1 MDLKKTSLDLMKPS
15 FRHIAHDVSLMS
27 LGIIMYAI
35 GFLLFQLPYHITP
48 GATTGLAAIVFYA
61 TGGLVPVTVTYAAIN
76 VVLLLVA
83 LKILGFKFMTNT
95 IYGIAFMT
103 FVLWAIPAWFGDE
116 HGMLPM
122 ILDEQDMFMACIIAA
137 IIEGIGLGFVFMGN
151 GSTGGTDIVGAVVNH
166 YRDISIGQGIMIAD
180 LLIISSSYLVFKD
193 PRLLIYGYCTLF
205 IETSMIDY
213 VMNRGR
219 QSVQFFIFS
228 DKYDEIAAEIAK
240 TGRGVT
246 VLDGQGWY
254 TKQQH
259 KVLVVLAR
267 RRESAFIFRV
277 IKTLDP
283 NAFVSQ
289 SKVVGVFGNGFDRIR
304 GK

>member
-1 MDLKKTSLDLMKPS
+1 MDLMKPQ
-15 FRHIAHDVSLMS
+15 FRHIAHDISLMS
-27 LGIIMYAI
+27 IGIIMYAI
-35 GFLLFQLPYHITP
+35 GFTLFQLPYHITP
-48 GATTGLAAIVFYA
+48 GATTGLAAIVFYIC
-61 TGGLVPVTVTYAAIN
+61 GLPVTVTYFLIN
-76 VVLLLVA
+76 IVLLIVA

-116 HGMLPM
+116 SGMLPQV
-122 ILDEQDMFMACIIAA
+122 LGEQDMFMACIIGA
-137 IIEGIGLGFVFMGN
+137 IIEGIGLGLVFLGN

-180 LLIISSSYLVFKD
+180 LLIISSSFLVFHEV
-193 PRLLIYGYCTLF
+193 RLLIYGYCTLF
-205 IETSMIDY
+205 IEVMMIDY
-213 VMNRGR
+213 VMNRDR

-228 DKYDEIAAEIAK
+228 EKYDEIAAEIAK

-254 TKQQH
+254 TKQHH

-267 RRESAFIFRV
+267 RRESPFIFRV
-277 IKTLDP
+277 IKTIDP

-289 SKVVGVFGNGFDRIR
+289 SKVVGVFGNGFDRIK

>member
-1 MDLKKTSLDLMKPS
+1 MELMKPK

-27 LGIIMYAI
+27 IGIIMYAI
-35 GFLLFQLPYHITP
+35 GFTLFQLPYHITP
-48 GATTGLAAIVFYA
+48 GATTGLAAIVFYI
-61 TGGLVPVTVTYAAIN
+61 TGLPVTVTYFLIN
-76 VVLLLVA
+76 IVLLIVA

-116 HGMLPM
+116 NGLLPQV
-122 ILDEQDMFMACIIAA
+122 LGEHDMFMACIIGA
-137 IIEGIGLGFVFMGN
+137 IIEGIGLGLVFMGN

-180 LLIISSSYLVFKD
+180 LLIISSSFLVFHEV
-193 PRLLIYGYCTLF
+193 RLLIYGYCTLF
-205 IETSMIDY
+205 IEVMMIDY
-213 VMNRGR
+213 VMNRDR

-228 DKYDEIAAEIAK
+228 EKYDEIAAEIAK

-267 RRESAFIFRV
+267 RRESPFIFRV

-289 SKVVGVFGNGFDRIR
+289 SKVVGVFGNGFDRIK

>member
-1 MDLKKTSLDLMKPS
+1 MELMKPK

-27 LGIIMYAI
+27 IGIIMYAI
-35 GFLLFQLPYHITP
+35 GFTLFQLPYHITP
-48 GATTGLAAIVFYA
+48 GATTGLAAIVFYI
-61 TGGLVPVTVTYAAIN
+61 TGLPVTVTYFLIN
-76 VVLLLVA
+76 IVLLVVA

-116 HGMLPM
+116 NGLLPQV
-122 ILDEQDMFMACIIAA
+122 LGEHDMFMACIIGA
-137 IIEGIGLGFVFMGN
+137 IIEGIGLGLVFMGN

-180 LLIISSSYLVFKD
+180 LLIISSSFLVFHEV
-193 PRLLIYGYCTLF
+193 RLLIYGYCTLF
-205 IETSMIDY
+205 IEVMMIDY
-213 VMNRGR
+213 VMNRDR

-228 DKYDEIAAEIAK
+228 EKYNEIAAEIAK

-267 RRESAFIFRV
+267 RRESPFIFRV

-289 SKVVGVFGNGFDRIR
+289 SKVVGVFGNGFDRIK

>member
-1 MDLKKTSLDLMKPS
+1 MKPS
-15 FRHIAHDVSLMS
+15 LRHMAHDISLMS
-27 LGIIMYAI
+27 IGIIMYAI
-35 GFLLFQLPYHITP
+35 GFTLFQLPYHITP
-48 GATTGLAAIVFYA
+48 GATTGLAAIVFYI
-61 TGGLVPVTVTYAAIN
+61 TGLPVTVTYFVIN
-76 VVLLLVA
+76 IVLLVVA
-83 LKILGFKFMTNT
+83 LKILGFKFMANT
-95 IYGIAFMT
+95 IYGIVFMT

-116 HGMLPM
+116 NGMLPQ
-122 ILDEQDMFMACIIAA
+122 ILGEHDMFMACIIGA
-137 IIEGIGLGFVFMGN
+137 IIEGIGLGFVFNGN
-151 GSTGGTDIVGAVVNH
+151 GSTGGTDIDGAVVNH

-180 LLIISSSYLVFKD
+180 LLIISSSFLVFHD
-193 PRLLIYGYCTLF
+193 VRLLIYGYCTLF

-246 VLDGQGWY
+246 VLDSQGWY

-267 RRESAFIFRV
+267 RRESPFIFRV

-289 SKVVGVFGNGFDRIR
+289 SKVVGVFGNGFDRIK

>member
-1 MDLKKTSLDLMKPS
+1 MDIMKPS
-15 FRHIAHDVSLMS
+15 LRHIAHDVSLMS
-27 LGIIMYAI
+27 IGIIMYAI
-35 GFLLFQLPYHITP
+35 GFTLFQLPYHITP
-48 GATTGLAAIVFYA
+48 GATTGLAAIVFYI
-61 TGGLVPVTVTYAAIN
+61 TGLPVTVTYFVIN
-76 VVLLLVA
+76 IVLLVVA
-83 LKILGFKFMTNT
+83 LKILGFKFMANT
-95 IYGIAFMT
+95 IYGIVFMT

-116 HGMLPM
+116 NGMLPQ
-122 ILDEQDMFMACIIAA
+122 ILGEHDMFMACIIGA
-137 IIEGIGLGFVFMGN
+137 IIEGIGLGFVFNGN
-151 GSTGGTDIVGAVVNH
+151 GSTGGIDIVGAVVNH

-180 LLIISSSYLVFKD
+180 LLIISSSFLVFHD
-193 PRLLIYGYCTLF
+193 VRLLIYGYCTLF

-246 VLDGQGWY
+246 VLDSQGWY

-267 RRESAFIFRV
+267 RRESPFIFRV

-289 SKVVGVFGNGFDRIR
+289 SKVVGVFGNGFDRIK

>member
-1 MDLKKTSLDLMKPS
+1 MDIMKPS
-15 FRHIAHDVSLMS
+15 LRHIAHDVSLMS
-27 LGIIMYAI
+27 IGIIMYAI
-35 GFLLFQLPYHITP
+35 GFTLFQLPYHITP
-48 GATTGLAAIVFYA
+48 GATTGLAAIVFYI
-61 TGGLVPVTVTYAAIN
+61 TGLPVTVTYFVIN
-76 VVLLLVA
+76 IVLLVVA
-83 LKILGFKFMTNT
+83 LKILGFKFMANT
-95 IYGIAFMT
+95 IYGIVFMT

-116 HGMLPM
+116 NGMLPQ
-122 ILDEQDMFMACIIAA
+122 ILGEHDMFMACIIGA
-137 IIEGIGLGFVFMGN
+137 IIEGIGLGFVFNGN

-180 LLIISSSYLVFKD
+180 LLIISSSFLVFHD
-193 PRLLIYGYCTLF
+193 VRLLIYGYCTLF

-246 VLDGQGWY
+246 VLDSQGWY

-267 RRESAFIFRV
+267 RRESPFIFRV

-289 SKVVGVFGNGFDRIR
+289 SKVVGVFGNGFDRIK

>member
-1 MDLKKTSLDLMKPS
+1 MDIMKPS
-15 FRHIAHDVSLMS
+15 LRHMAHDISLMS
-27 LGIIMYAI
+27 IVIIMYAI
-35 GFLLFQLPYHITP
+35 GFTLFQLPYHITP
-48 GATTGLAAIVFYA
+48 GATTGLAAIVFYI
-61 TGGLVPVTVTYAAIN
+61 TGLPVTVTYFVIN
-76 VVLLLVA
+76 IVLLVVA
-83 LKILGFKFMTNT
+83 LKILGFKFMANT
-95 IYGIAFMT
+95 IYGIVFMT

-116 HGMLPM
+116 NGMLPQ
-122 ILDEQDMFMACIIAA
+122 ILGEHDMFMACIIGA
-137 IIEGIGLGFVFMGN
+137 IIEGIGLGFVFNGN

-180 LLIISSSYLVFKD
+180 LLIISSSFLVFHD
-193 PRLLIYGYCTLF
+193 VRLLIYGYCTLF

-246 VLDGQGWY
+246 VLDSQGWY

-267 RRESAFIFRV
+267 RRESPFIFRV

-289 SKVVGVFGNGFDRIR
+289 SKVVGVFGNGFDRIK

>member
-1 MDLKKTSLDLMKPS
+1 MDLMKPK

-35 GFLLFQLPYHITP
+35 GFTLFQLPYHITP
-48 GATTGLAAIVFYA
+48 GATTGLAAIVFYIS
-61 TGGLVPVTVTYAAIN
+61 GLPVTVTYFLIN
-76 VVLLLVA
+76 IVLLVVA

-116 HGMLPM
+116 HGMLPQV
-122 ILDEQDMFMACIIAA
+122 LGEHDMFMACIIGA
-137 IIEGIGLGFVFMGN
+137 IIEGIGLGLVFLGN

-166 YRDISIGQGIMIAD
+166 YRDM
-180 LLIISSSYLVFKD
+180 LIISSSFLVFHEV
-193 PRLLIYGYCTLF
+193 RLLIYGYCTLF
-205 IETSMIDY
+205 IEVMMIDY
-213 VMNRGR
+213 VMNRDR

-228 DKYDEIAAEIAK
+228 EKYDEIAAEIAK

-254 TKQQH
+254 TKQNH

-267 RRESAFIFRV
+267 RRESPFIFRV
-277 IKTLDP
+277 IKTIDP
-283 NAFVSQ
+283 KAFVSQ
-289 SKVVGVFGNGFDRIR
+289 SKVVGVFGNGFDRIK

>member
-1 MDLKKTSLDLMKPS
+1 
-15 FRHIAHDVSLMS
+15 
-27 LGIIMYAI
+27 
-35 GFLLFQLPYHITP
+35 
-48 GATTGLAAIVFYA
+48 
-61 TGGLVPVTVTYAAIN
+61 
-76 VVLLLVA
+76 
-83 LKILGFKFMTNT
+83 
-95 IYGIAFMT
+95 
-103 FVLWAIPAWFGDE
+103 
-116 HGMLPM
+116 
-122 ILDEQDMFMACIIAA
+122 
-137 IIEGIGLGFVFMGN
+137 
-151 GSTGGTDIVGAVVNH
+151 
-166 YRDISIGQGIMIAD
+166 MIAD
-180 LLIISSSYLVFKD
+180 LLIISSSFLVFHD
-193 PRLLIYGYCTLF
+193 VRLLIYGYCTLF

-246 VLDGQGWY
+246 VLDSQGWY

-267 RRESAFIFRV
+267 RRESPFIFRV

-289 SKVVGVFGNGFDRIR
+289 SKVVGVFGNGFDRIK

>member
-1 MDLKKTSLDLMKPS
+1 MDIMKPS
-15 FRHIAHDVSLMS
+15 LRHMAHDISLMS
-27 LGIIMYAI
+27 IGIIMYAI
-35 GFLLFQLPYHITP
+35 GFTLFQLPYHITP
-48 GATTGLAAIVFYA
+48 GATTGLAAIVFYI
-61 TGGLVPVTVTYAAIN
+61 TGLPVTVTYFVIN
-76 VVLLLVA
+76 IVLLVVA
-83 LKILGFKFMTNT
+83 LKILGFKFMANT
-95 IYGIAFMT
+95 IYGIVFMT

-116 HGMLPM
+116 NGMLPQ
-122 ILDEQDMFMACIIAA
+122 ILGEHDMFMACIIGA
-137 IIEGIGLGFVFMGN
+137 IIEGI

-180 LLIISSSYLVFKD
+180 LLIISSSFLVFHD
-193 PRLLIYGYCTLF
+193 VRLLIYGYCTLF

-246 VLDGQGWY
+246 VLDSQGWY

-267 RRESAFIFRV
+267 RRESPFIFRV

-289 SKVVGVFGNGFDRIR
+289 SKVVGVFGNGFDRIK